1 MAHSLFARSG
11 TPTTA
16 FLRLSLVLGGATGAV
31 GVVLMALS
39 AHADTTGLLSTAANM
54 MMFHAP
60 VILLL
65 GILAQVR
72 RSPFLPLALALLV
85 AGLGLFCGD
94 LLSRIFLD
102 ARLFPNAAP
111 TGGMLLI
118 VGWAAIVLSA
128 IHLKPR

>member
-1 MAHSLFARSG
+1 MA
-11 TPTTA
+11 
-16 FLRLSLVLGGATGAV
+16 
-31 GVVLMALS
+31 MA
-39 AHADTTGLLSTAANM
+39 AHADTTGLLSTTANM

-65 GILAQVR
+65 GVLAQIR
-72 RSPFLPLALALLV
+72 RSVFLPLALALV
-85 AGLGLFCGD
+85 VGGLGLFCGD
-94 LLSRIFLD
+94 LLSRVFLE

-118 VGWAAIVLSA
+118 IGWISIVLSA

>member
-1 MAHSLFARSG
+1 
-11 TPTTA
+11 
-16 FLRLSLVLGGATGAV
+16 
-31 GVVLMALS
+31 MALA
-39 AHADTTGLLSTAANM
+39 AHADPTGLLATAANM

-65 GILAQVR
+65 GLLAQIR
-72 RSPFLPLALALLV
+72 RSVFLPLALALVV

-94 LLSRIFLD
+94 LLSRTFLE

-118 VGWAAIVLSA
+118 IGWVSIVLSA
-128 IHLKPR
+128 FQLKPR